1 MDFLL
6 LVVVPVIAE
15 KRNGHQE
22 FLPHSHPFRNVLKRL
37 NFQLT
42 QHACISH
49 AMKLVEKWHMSLF
62 HVSVK

>member
-6 LVVVPVIAE
+6 LVVVQIMQK

-22 FLPHSHPFRNVLKRL
+22 FLPNSYPFRNVLKRL
-37 NFQLT
+37 NFQLI
-42 QHACISH
+42 QLACISR
-49 AMKLVEKWHMSLF
+49 AMKLLDKSLF